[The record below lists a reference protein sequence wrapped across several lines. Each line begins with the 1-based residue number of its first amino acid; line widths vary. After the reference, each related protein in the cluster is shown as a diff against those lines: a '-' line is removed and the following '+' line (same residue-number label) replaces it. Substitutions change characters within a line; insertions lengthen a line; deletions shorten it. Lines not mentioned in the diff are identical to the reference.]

1 MWLNIY
7 KHQHIERPLIF
18 TIIMPMSGCTIF
30 TSDPC
35 DLFFVFIIIF
45 IDMLLFLHIFLE
57 FFFLFLDDSVDEG
70 CE

>member
-1 MWLNIY
+1 M
-7 KHQHIERPLIF
+7 F

-35 DLFFVFIIIF
+35 DLFFVFIFIF